1 MRKFS
6 RRRMLLLI
14 GGGTA
19 GSALFHLI
27 QQTFRWN
34 IPVSTNAPTIVKRAE
49 WGARSPNHEAPNELG
64 FATKPT
70 ESAWYVYPGDLATA
84 YSTVA
89 IHHSAALLLANETM
103 RSIQN
108 EHMDVNGWADIAYHF
123 AIDKDGVI
131 YEGREIGVRGAS
143 VAGHNTGTIGV
154 MVMGNFELEA
164 PLEVQLTALQLL
176 LNWLAQ
182 QYTLSHLAAHG
193 EFNPESV
200 CPGKYLVAHL
210 DSLAQNAGLQR
221 GTGGYVSL
229 T

>member
-1 MRKFS
+1 
-6 RRRMLLLI
+6 MLLLI
-14 GGGTA
+14 GSGAA
-19 GSALFHLI
+19 GAVLLRVI
-27 QQTFRWN
+27 QQTFRRN
-34 IPVSTNAPTIVKRAE
+34 IPVSTNAPTIVTRAE
-49 WGARSPNHEAPNELG
+49 WVARPPNHNAPNELG
-64 FATKPT
+64 FAASPT
-70 ESAWYVYPGDLATA
+70 ESAWYVYPGDLAFA

-89 IHHSAALLLANETM
+89 IHHSAALLAANETM

-154 MVMGNFELEA
+154 VVMGNFELES
-164 PLEVQLTALQLL
+164 PLEVQLAALQSL
-176 LNWLAQ
+176 LNWLAR

-200 CPGKYLVAHL
+200 CPGKYLTAHL

-221 GTGGYVSL
+221 GTGGYVPL